1 MGLRRRAVGLR
12 LRFAGV
18 VFRLERGVGKIVQ
31 ADARDECGVRRSAG
45 QATRR
50 VRVVVAQ
57 AVDAAVDP

>member
-1 MGLRRRAVGLR
+1 MRLR

-18 VFRLERGVGKIVQ
+18 VFRLERGVSKIVQ
-31 ADARDECGVRRSAG
+31 ADARDECGVCLPAG

-57 AVDAAVDP
+57 AVDGAVDP